1 MRKSFLSVAV
11 VCTLIGALTLP
22 SCIGSFGLTNKLLT
36 WNNHVGSKFVNELVF
51 FAFWII
57 PVYEISGLADLLVL
71 NTIEFWSGDNP
82 VAEGSRIIEGN
93 DGKYLV
99 VTDENGYTI
108 TSQNDGS
115 TVRLDFNKEDKSW
128 SIANPNGSKQTI
140 FSFVDD
146 THVAL
151 PTPDGTQ
158 TIVELSN
165 QGVYAYQQIATAACL
180 AQR

>member
-22 SCIGSFGLTNKLLT
+22 SCIGSFCLTNKLLT

-82 VAEGSRIIEGN
+82 VAEGSRLIEGN

-128 SIANPNGSKQTI
+128 SIANADGSKQTI

>member
-128 SIANPNGSKQTI
+128 SIANADGSKQTI

>member
-82 VAEGSRIIEGN
+82 VAEGSRLIEGN

-128 SIANPNGSKQTI
+128 SIANADGSKQTI

>member
-82 VAEGSRIIEGN
+82 VAEGSRVIEGN

-99 VTDENGYTI
+99 LTDENGYTI

-128 SIANPNGSKQTI
+128 SIANADGSKQTI

>member
-1 MRKSFLSVAV
+1 M
-11 VCTLIGALTLP
+11 
-22 SCIGSFGLTNKLLT
+22 
-36 WNNHVGSKFVNELVF
+36 VF

-128 SIANPNGSKQTI
+128 SIANADGSKQTI

>member
-82 VAEGSRIIEGN
+82 VAEGSRVIEGN

-128 SIANPNGSKQTI
+128 SIANADGSKQTI